1 MPKAKDTPSMAKNK
15 IRRSL
20 VAILDP
26 YPSASETEALW
37 RHFGGC
43 CAYCGKSIERASRTG
58 HLDHVVSAAAGGS
71 NGIHN
76 HVLACASCNGD
87 EKRQEEWRS
96 FLSRKA
102 ESPHAALERGER
114 IEAWLAQAKP
124 SEVSPEVRRQA
135 EAIIAEAVAS
145 YEQAVARVRALRRVG
160 A

>member
-1 MPKAKDTPSMAKNK
+1 MPKAKYTPSMAKNK

-20 VAILDP
+20 VAILEP
-26 YPSASETEALW
+26 YPSAEETDALW
-37 RHFGGC
+37 QHFGSC
-43 CAYCGKSIERASRTG
+43 CAYCGRGIERALRTG
-58 HLDHVVSAAAGGS
+58 HLDHVVSAATGGS

-87 EKRQEEWRS
+87 EKREEAWRS
-96 FLSRKA
+96 FLNRKA
-102 ESPHAALERGER
+102 ESAQVALERSGH

-124 SEVSPEVRRQA
+124 SGVRPEVKRQA

-145 YEQAVARVRALRRVG
+145 YEQAVAKVRALRSVG